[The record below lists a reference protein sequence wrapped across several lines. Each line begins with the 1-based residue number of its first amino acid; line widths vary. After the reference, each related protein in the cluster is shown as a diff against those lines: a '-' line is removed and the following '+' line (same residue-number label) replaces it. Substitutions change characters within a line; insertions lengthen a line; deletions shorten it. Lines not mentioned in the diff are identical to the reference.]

1 MTTLL
6 DTGAI
11 DRLLAGDHDDPHSI
25 LGAHPAAN
33 GRGLVVRAYH
43 PNATG
48 VECLPSGKA
57 AVAMEREKDGL
68 FACHLP
74 KARFPLHYRLRFH
87 FEGGQTWER
96 ADPYRFE
103 PSLGEMDLHLFNEG
117 THRRLWQKL
126 GANPSTLDGLAGT
139 AFAVWAPNARRV
151 SVVGDWCG
159 WDGRLFPMRRL
170 GSSGVWELFVPD
182 VGAGALYKYE
192 IFTREGVP
200 RTKTDPFAKRMEM
213 PPGTASIVHSS
224 AHEWGDDPWMTK
236 RNSRDHA
243 REPMLIYEVHLG
255 SWARVPEE
263 GDRFLTYRE
272 LAERL
277 VAHCTRLGF
286 THLEL
291 LPVSEHPF
299 YGSWGYQVS
308 GYFAPTARHGSPD
321 DFRWFVDYCHQHG
334 IGVIVDWVPAHF
346 PKDDYA
352 LRRFDGTAIYEHE
365 DPRQGEHPDWGTLIF
380 NFGRTE
386 VRNFLISNALYWLD
400 ELHIDGLRVDA
411 VASMLYLDYSRREG
425 EWVPNQ
431 FGGRENLDA
440 ISFLQQLNETVRAE
454 TPGCFTV
461 AEESTSWP
469 GVTHAVRD
477 GGLGFTFKWNMGW
490 MHDTL
495 SYFELDP
502 IHRRFHHDQLTFAM
516 MYEHSERFIMPLSH
530 DEVVHLKGSLLEKM
544 PGDLWQKFANL
555 RLMFTYQYTRPGKA
569 LLFMGSEFA
578 PYDEWN
584 HDRSLDWHLTGDPV
598 RGQLL
603 TMFEDLGRIYA
614 EYPALWREDTVPSG
628 FRWISVNDREN
639 SVLAYERRDG
649 DAHLVVALNLT
660 PVPRDGYRIGAPA
673 ATTYTRLLCTDDR
686 KYGGSGYPTEERLTT
701 IAEPLHGYDQSMEL
715 RLPPLSAVIL
725 APDTPSGRIA
735 R

>member
-1 MTTLL
+1 MTLL
-6 DTGAI
+6 DTSTI
-11 DRLLAGDHDDPHSI
+11 DRLLAGDHDDPHSV
-25 LGAHPAAN
+25 LGAQPAPG
-33 GRGLVVRAYH
+33 GRGLVIRAYH
-43 PNATG
+43 PDATG
-48 VECLPSGKA
+48 VECLFDRRKP
-57 AVAMEREKDGL
+57 VPMEREKDGL
-68 FACHLP
+68 FSCELP
-74 KARFPLHYRLRFH
+74 KAKFPLRYRLRFH

-96 ADPYRFE
+96 GDPYRFE
-103 PSLGEMDLHLFNEG
+103 PTLGDMDLHLFNEG
-117 THRRLWQKL
+117 THRRLWEKL
-126 GANPSTLDGLAGT
+126 GAHPATHDKETGT

-170 GSSGVWELFVPD
+170 GSSGVWELFVPG
-182 VGAGALYKYE
+182 VEPGALYKYE

-200 RTKTDPFAKRMEM
+200 RIKTDPFATAMEM
-213 PPGTASIVHSS
+213 PPETASVVYRSEHQ
-224 AHEWGDDPWMTK
+224 WGDDVWMAQ
-236 RNSRDHA
+236 RPNRDHP

-286 THLEL
+286 THIEL

-321 DFRWFVDYCHQHG
+321 DFRLFVDYCHQHR

-352 LRRFDGTAIYEHE
+352 LRRFDGTATYEHE

-386 VRNFLISNALYWLD
+386 VRNFLISNALYWLE

-411 VASMLYLDYSRREG
+411 VASMLYLDYSRRQG

-440 ISFLQQLNETVRAE
+440 ISFLQQLNDTVRAE

-495 SYFELDP
+495 SYFALDP
-502 IHRRFHHDQLTFAM
+502 IHRRHHHDQLTFAM

-530 DEVVHLKGSLLEKM
+530 DEVVHLKGSLLDKM

-555 RLMFTYQYTRPGKA
+555 RVMFTYLYTRPGKA

-578 PYDEWN
+578 PFHEWN
-584 HDRSLDWHLTGDPV
+584 HDQSLDWHLAEDPI
-598 RGQLL
+598 RRQML

-614 EYPALWREDTVPSG
+614 EYPALWRGDPEHAG

-649 DAHLVVALNLT
+649 DAHVVVALNLT

-673 ATTYTRLLCTDDR
+673 ATTYTRLLCTDDQ
-686 KYGGSGYPTEERLTT
+686 KYGGSGYPTDERLTT
-701 IAEPLHGYDQSMEL
+701 RAEPLHGYDQSMEL

-725 APDTPSGRIA
+725 APDTPAGRIE